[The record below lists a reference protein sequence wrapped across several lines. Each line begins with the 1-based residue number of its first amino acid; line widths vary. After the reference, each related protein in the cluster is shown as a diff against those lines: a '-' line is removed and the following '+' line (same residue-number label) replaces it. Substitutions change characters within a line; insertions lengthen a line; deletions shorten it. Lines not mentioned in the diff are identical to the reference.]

1 MADWMKWRTPNTE
14 MALSLRFS
22 LPNNIIHLEQLPALL
37 DFHLC
42 SRSVPMQITLA
53 HSRHLLSK
61 RHLFLNGTFWHVE
74 TLTLRLLRHNTQHY
88 TTRVE
93 INGDWSQ
100 ATSHSCNHNAFHQT
114 SKQGMTLNWGVLA
127 QNRNQI
133 LLE

>member
-61 RHLFLNGTFWHVE
+61 RHLFLNGTF
-74 TLTLRLLRHNTQHY
+74 
-88 TTRVE
+88 
-93 INGDWSQ
+93 
-100 ATSHSCNHNAFHQT
+100 
-114 SKQGMTLNWGVLA
+114 
-127 QNRNQI
+127 
-133 LLE
+133 